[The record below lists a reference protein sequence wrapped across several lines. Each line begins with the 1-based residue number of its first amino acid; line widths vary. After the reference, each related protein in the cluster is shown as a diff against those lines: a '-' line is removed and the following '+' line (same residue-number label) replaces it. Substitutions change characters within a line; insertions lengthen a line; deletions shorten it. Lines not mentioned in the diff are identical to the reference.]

1 MIHPAGKWR
10 HDFQLIESD
19 FPLFLQGNST
29 APGVVVVAGQPRSFM
44 GKYWANKFHIKTA
57 HPV

>member
-29 APGVVVVAGQPRSFM
+29 APGGVVVAGQPRSFM
-44 GKYWANKFHIKTA
+44 GKY
-57 HPV
+57 